1 MGTDTTWEGAWRG
14 DRRPQG
20 SHRSSERHLSGNCLW
35 GEVPLTAFTAPFYL
49 DLLGGFELRVGED
62 VVPIPTGFQRLVIF
76 LALSARLLPRTH
88 VAGMLW
94 PDVPTGRA
102 NANLRAALWRLPPAC
117 QGFIEVSARHLRL
130 TGDVFVDLH
139 RAVALARRLLDQSS
153 RWEHD
158 ELGTAWTQLSRD
170 LLPDWYDDDDWVL
183 AERERFHHLRLHA
196 LEALCDRLT
205 AAGRYGEAVDAG
217 LAAVC
222 AEPLRESA
230 HRVLIKAHLAEGNHG
245 EASRQYSSY
254 RHLTLAEL
262 GIEPSAHLRELL
274 QGAGTTR

>member
-1 MGTDTTWEGAWRG
+1 
-14 DRRPQG
+14 
-20 SHRSSERHLSGNCLW
+20 
-35 GEVPLTAFTAPFYL
+35 LTAFTAPLYL

-62 VVPIPTGFQRLVIF
+62 VIPIPVGFQRLVTF
-76 LALSARLLPRTH
+76 LALSGRLLLRTH

-117 QGFIEVSARHLRL
+117 EGFIEVSTRHLRL
-130 TGDVFVDLH
+130 AGDISVDLTC
-139 RAVALARRLLDQSS
+139 AAALAHRLLDRSS
-153 RWEHD
+153 RWD
-158 ELGTAWTQLSRD
+158 DNELGTAGTQLSCD
-170 LLPDWYDDDDWVL
+170 LLPDWYDDDWVL

-205 AAGRYGEAVDAG
+205 AAGHYGEAIDAG
-217 LAAVC
+217 LAAVR

-262 GIEPSAHLRELL
+262 GIEPSAHLRDLL

>member
-1 MGTDTTWEGAWRG
+1 
-14 DRRPQG
+14 
-20 SHRSSERHLSGNCLW
+20 
-35 GEVPLTAFTAPFYL
+35 VPLTAFTAPLYL
-49 DLLGGFELRVGED
+49 DLLGGFELRVGQD
-62 VVPIPTGFQRLVIF
+62 MIPIPVGFQRLVTF
-76 LALSARLLPRTH
+76 LALSGRLLLRTH

-117 QGFIEVSARHLRL
+117 EGFIEVSARHLRL
-130 TGDVFVDLH
+130 AGDVSVDLH
-139 RAVALARRLLDQSS
+139 RAAALARRLLDRSS
-153 RWEHD
+153 RWDDD

-170 LLPDWYDDDDWVL
+170 LLPDWYDDDWVL

-217 LAAVC
+217 LAAVR

-230 HRVLIKAHLAEGNHG
+230 HRALIKAHLAEGNHG

-254 RHLTLAEL
+254 RQLTLAEF

-274 QGAGTTR
+274 LQGAGTTR